1 MDDIIIRVLNGKAE
15 PIEERR
21 LANWLAE
28 SSQNEQHF
36 REVSAIWDW
45 TATAAPAYDA
55 ELLPVP
61 PTLETIISQGDA
73 LARQDVRRRFARG
86 LGRKEIR
93 PWAAAAVI
101 AAVSLGVWIGRLG
114 PAAERVAGTQYVAG
128 SVEATSVA
136 LADGSFIRL
145 APGSRVRFAEGE
157 GLREA
162 WLSGRGFF
170 AVESDPERP
179 FLVHTDLGEARV
191 LGTRFEIATENA
203 EMKVLVVEGRVAV
216 TAMNGRAAEVSRGQV
231 ARLRANGDFS
241 VETVENVYDLLD
253 WPGGILIFQSTP
265 LPWVLEEVSAYFGVT
280 IALDDPAL
288 TTRTLTAWFGD
299 ETLDE
304 VVESICLL
312 VQAEC
317 DIDADGVSIGG

>member
-1 MDDIIIRVLNGKAE
+1 M
-15 PIEERR
+15 
-21 LANWLAE
+21 
-28 SSQNEQHF
+28 
-36 REVSAIWDW
+36 
-45 TATAAPAYDA
+45 
-55 ELLPVP
+55 
-61 PTLETIISQGDA
+61 
-73 LARQDVRRRFARG
+73 
-86 LGRKEIR
+86 
-93 PWAAAAVI
+93 
-101 AAVSLGVWIGRLG
+101 
-114 PAAERVAGTQYVAG
+114 
-128 SVEATSVA
+128 A

-145 APGSRVRFAEGE
+145 AVGSRVRFVERD

-191 LGTRFEIATENA
+191 LGTRFEMTSEAA
-203 EMKVLVVEGRVAV
+203 ELKVLVLEGRVAV
-216 TAMNGRAAEVSRGQV
+216 TATSGRAVEVSRGQV
-231 ARLRANGDFS
+231 ARLGTNGDFS
-241 VETVENVYDLLD
+241 VETVENLYDLLD
-253 WPGGILIFQSTP
+253 WPGGVLLFQSTP
-265 LPWVLEEVSAYFGVT
+265 LPWVLEEVSAHFGVT

-317 DIDADGVSIGG
+317 DIDAGGVSIGG

>member
-1 MDDIIIRVLNGKAE
+1 M
-15 PIEERR
+15 
-21 LANWLAE
+21 
-28 SSQNEQHF
+28 
-36 REVSAIWDW
+36 
-45 TATAAPAYDA
+45 
-55 ELLPVP
+55 
-61 PTLETIISQGDA
+61 
-73 LARQDVRRRFARG
+73 
-86 LGRKEIR
+86 
-93 PWAAAAVI
+93 
-101 AAVSLGVWIGRLG
+101 SLGVWIGRLG
-114 PAAERVAGTQYVAG
+114 PAPEEVIGTEYAALSAEAST
-128 SVEATSVA
+128 VA

-145 APGSRVRFAEGE
+145 AAGSRVRFVERD

-191 LGTRFEIATENA
+191 LGTRFEMTSEAA
-203 EMKVLVVEGRVAV
+203 ELKVLVLEGRVAV
-216 TAMNGRAAEVSRGQV
+216 TATSGRAVEVSRGQV
-231 ARLRANGDFS
+231 ARLGTNGDFS
-241 VETVENVYDLLD
+241 VETVENLYDLLD
-253 WPGGILIFQSTP
+253 WPGGVLLFQSTP
-265 LPWVLEEVSAYFGVT
+265 LPWVLEEVSAHFGVT

-317 DIDADGVSIGG
+317 DIDAGGVSIGG